1 MDRSTDCA
9 SKGLTIGAVIKP
21 VIVTAVVEVTTAALA
36 PRIAGRVS
44 ATVVLV
50 QPTVGRAEVEATTA
64 VLAL

>member
-21 VIVTAVVEVTTAALA
+21 VIVKAVVEVTTAALV
-36 PRIAGRVS
+36 PRIAGRVP
-44 ATVVLV
+44 ATVVLAP
-50 QPTVGRAEVEATTA
+50 PTAGRAVAEATTA

>member
-1 MDRSTDCA
+1 M
-9 SKGLTIGAVIKP
+9 GVIEAA
-21 VIVTAVVEVTTAALA
+21 IAAGVVEVTTAALA
-36 PRIAGRVS
+36 PRIAGRVP